1 MYKTL
6 KVLFTS
12 LGLLIIACL
21 VILFCFGFKSAS
33 TFFGF
38 DIENVVFHRDHG
50 EYVFSLVEKAPIIIF
65 VGLIFTFLFF
75 FIAYKPGQFV
85 DNMKKAFSLLWE
97 YMRDTF
103 CIIRQSKVKYFLLI
117 FFCASIYFAFAYP
130 VTLDEPQSYF
140 FFINPPTWEALAFYP
155 YPNNHILSSV
165 LSGITNMIPGL
176 DLLFKIR
183 IPVLFISLL
192 TWVFAYRFVRKY
204 YSENLA
210 LFLVAIG
217 SVVVTNLQHA
227 YIARGYAY
235 VTFFV
240 VVGLYAAF
248 NIIKEGNRR
257 RDWTVFA
264 VSSAL
269 GAFTM
274 PSYLY
279 PFLSLSIFIFIFNY
293 KSLKTQILYSALV
306 GVLVIVLYSP
316 LLVVTGLDGLTSNEY
331 VATIDRLVVLKSL
344 PGFMLGT
351 VVHIFYV
358 PFYILAV
365 AFGLVGLFT
374 IYKRDKNVLI
384 LWAVFLITP
393 CLFLILHSVI
403 PFFRTFFYYGFL
415 FVFLIGISFKDEIA
429 RVGEKILFSI
439 LLGVH
444 LLMLL
449 YFVYISRD
457 LMPDVFMSA
466 DLRKEVLK
474 NDKTYYFHSGIP
486 YLEGINME
494 FEIERQNFSSKVV
507 YGSDGDVAKLPHY
520 DYYLIKQKADFT
532 IKYKPSLQMNAVFS
546 TPINVYNAEDFD
558 K

>member
-1 MYKTL
+1 MHKTL
-6 KVLFTS
+6 KVLFLT
-12 LGLLIIACL
+12 LGLLVIAAL
-21 VILFCFGFKSAS
+21 VALFGFSTDRVSA
-33 TFFGF
+33 FLGF
-38 DIENVVFHRDHG
+38 QIDNVAFQRDHG
-50 EYVFSLVEKAPIIIF
+50 EYTFSLIEKAPIVVF
-65 VGLIFTFLFF
+65 VGLVFVFLFF
-75 FIAYKPGQFV
+75 LIAYKPKQSV
-85 DNMKKAFSLLWE
+85 DHIKETFSILCKYLT
-97 YMRDTF
+97 DTWSM
-103 CIIRQSKVKYFLLI
+103 IRKSNVKYFLLI
-117 FFCASIYFAFAYP
+117 SFLATAYFAYAYP

-183 IPVLFISLL
+183 IPVLLVSLL

-210 LFLVAIG
+210 LFVVAIG

-235 VTFFV
+235 VMFFV
-240 VVGLYAAF
+240 VIGLYAAF
-248 NIIKEGNRR
+248 NIIKEANRR
-257 RDWTVFA
+257 RDWIIFA

-293 KSLKTQILYSALV
+293 KSFKTQVLYLALV

-331 VATIDRLVVLKSL
+331 VATIDRFVVLKSL

-358 PFYILAV
+358 PFYIVV
-365 AFGLVGLFT
+365 AAFALVGLFT
-374 IYKRDKNVLI
+374 IYKRDKNTLI
-384 LWAVFLITP
+384 LWAIFIITP

-403 PFFRTFFYYGFL
+403 PFFRTFFYYGVL
-415 FVFLIGISFKDEIA
+415 FVFLIAISFKDEIG
-429 RVGEKILFSI
+429 RVEKKTLFGV
-439 LLGVH
+439 LMGVH
-444 LLMLL
+444 LLMLG
-449 YFVYISRD
+449 YFIYISRD

-486 YLEGINME
+486 YLEGINMK
-494 FEIERQNFSSKVV
+494 FEIERQNLDSKVI
-507 YGSDGDVAKLPHY
+507 YGNDGDVARLPAY
-520 DYYLIKQKADFT
+520 DYYLIKEKADFT
-532 IKYKPSLQMNAVFS
+532 TKYKPSLRINAVFS
-546 TPINVYNAEDFD
+546 TPVNIYDAEDFD